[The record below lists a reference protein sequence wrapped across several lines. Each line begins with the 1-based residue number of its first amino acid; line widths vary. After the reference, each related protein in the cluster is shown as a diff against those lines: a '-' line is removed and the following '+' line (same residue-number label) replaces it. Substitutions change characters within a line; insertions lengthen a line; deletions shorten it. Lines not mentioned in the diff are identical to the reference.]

1 MSLIHYLQPKSR
13 KYGFIPRAYAKSPA
27 MTSNDKKA
35 DEVVEHDVE
44 RENVSIG
51 AEDVLESDV
60 SDKDLSNLIHDA
72 ISKHKKTDQGIKL
85 TKRFQFSQC
94 GYFRIFLSLRFYVK
108 SILKSLEVL
117 KVPFL
122 PFLGL

>member
-1 MSLIHYLQPKSR
+1 MLLSSFRLWSYAPKSR

-27 MTSNDKKA
+27 MTSTDEKA
-35 DEVVEHDVE
+35 DEVVE

-72 ISKHKKTDQGIKL
+72 ISMHKKSDQAQGK
-85 TKRFQFSQC
+85 QN
-94 GYFRIFLSLRFYVK
+94 LRFMPTY
-108 SILKSLEVL
+108 
-117 KVPFL
+117 
-122 PFLGL
+122 